1 MTDHEPQGAELPPP
15 TREEA
20 IKAMARAILKARF
33 YDCAPEA
40 YESLEDFY
48 AGLDAQHQYESLD
61 EARDAYDALLAMG
74 AIREGK

>member
-20 IKAMARAILKARF
+20 IKAMARAILKAKF